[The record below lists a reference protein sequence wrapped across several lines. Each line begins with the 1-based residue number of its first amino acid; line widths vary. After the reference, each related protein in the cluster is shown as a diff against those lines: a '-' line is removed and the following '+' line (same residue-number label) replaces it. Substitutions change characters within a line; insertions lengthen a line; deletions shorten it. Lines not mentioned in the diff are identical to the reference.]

1 MSEKSPFD
9 PLPSKETEGTE
20 DHGRRFRKE
29 IARTGAFQHP
39 DGELEFAPERLAAWV
54 ETFHQVREAG
64 IQIPVPLNHSS
75 EPTDNAGW
83 VEDLELSTDGEHL
96 FAVLVI
102 TRPDVAELIES
113 GTIRHTSLA
122 LGPLADDS
130 GNYSEDAI
138 LEVSLVTEP
147 HIRRQEPFITL
158 TGVRELAV
166 ELATSRKRNHELA
179 HRLDKNLNRRVEE
192 RVDGLIAEGHLAPH
206 QRSEVLELADGL
218 PDDGSRERL
227 LTSYVR
233 PRVQSGVLTSPGRR
247 DEIDQELAAVA
258 KRFGL
263 EPAALSFYLK
273 NTSGGVG

>member
-9 PLPSKETEGTE
+9 PLPPEG
-20 DHGRRFRKE
+20 DNGAKASGRRFRKE
-29 IARTGAFQHP
+29 IARTGAFRHP
-39 DGELEFAPERLAAWV
+39 DGELEFTPERLAAWV
-54 ETFHQVREAG
+54 DTFHQALQAG
-64 IQIPVPLNHSS
+64 IRIPVPLNHGS

-83 VEDLELSTDGEHL
+83 VEDLELSPDGEHL
-96 FAVLVI
+96 YAILVI

-130 GNYSEDAI
+130 GEYWEDAI

-179 HRLDKNLNRRVEE
+179 HRLDKNLNRRLEE

-218 PDDGSRERL
+218 PDDVSRERF

-233 PRVQSGVLTSPGRR
+233 PRVQPGVLISPGRR

-258 KRFGL
+258 ERFGL
-263 EPAALSFYLK
+263 EPAALSYYLE